1 MDVGIDETFE
11 PWASK
16 RTSILSTYTTSQR
29 IPITTSFLPSEER
42 EKREVPQN
50 NYITNFPPFSLSLCC
65 QWKQR
70 PRQPLETRS
79 VFPHSSLC
87 HVTVM

>member
-11 PWASK
+11 PWSSK

-42 EKREVPQN
+42 EKCK
-50 NYITNFPPFSLSLCC
+50 TLSLPVLHVYCTLQHLGC
-65 QWKQR
+65 
-70 PRQPLETRS
+70 
-79 VFPHSSLC
+79 
-87 HVTVM
+87 VTVSNKQMFLRV